1 MITLMKAVFAS
12 CVALCTALTPIN
24 AEQVTQLGN
33 GVRNIQF
40 VDEDGDGICDNYNGN
55 SQTANS
61 KQNGIHKADGTGNAN
76 KNNNQYIDED
86 SDGICD
92 NYNKEAQTTN
102 PKQNGIRKADGTGN
116 ANGKNSNKNNY
127 CRK

>member
-40 VDEDGDGICDNYNGN
+40 VDEDGDGICDNYN
-55 SQTANS
+55 
-61 KQNGIHKADGTGNAN
+61 
-76 KNNNQYIDED
+76 
-86 SDGICD
+86 
-92 NYNKEAQTTN
+92 KEAQTTN